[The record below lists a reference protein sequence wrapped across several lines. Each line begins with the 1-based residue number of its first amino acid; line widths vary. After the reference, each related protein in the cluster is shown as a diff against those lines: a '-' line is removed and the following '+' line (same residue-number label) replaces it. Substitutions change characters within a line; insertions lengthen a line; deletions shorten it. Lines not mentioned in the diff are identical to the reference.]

1 LEIGATFVVPIFKL
15 IIQMNKIY
23 IDFLILLSTT
33 YSLSAQNKKEL
44 RAEIESLQE
53 TLSTTQS
60 ALSES
65 RKKENISSARA
76 ESFETQMED
85 LKVTNAQLLDNMSTF
100 MEASTQKT
108 ENIGRAL
115 ESLREKEEKL
125 MTINETLKANDSTAL
140 LLLTDLKKAL
150 GEEANITVEN
160 GAVTIMLDKVLLFGS
175 NASNAKLTIDAT
187 PMIKKLATVLKA
199 HRSMF
204 ISVEGNST
212 SGMSLNLA
220 IQRAGALV
228 DVFTTTYQI
237 IPERIRAV
245 GKISSVETLFVK
257 IHPHFDSFYL
267 MVRSDMKQK

>member
-1 LEIGATFVVPIFKL
+1 
-15 IIQMNKIY
+15 MNKIY
-23 IDFLILLSTT
+23 IALLIFLSTT
-33 YSLSAQNKKEL
+33 YSLTAQNKKEL

-65 RKKENISSARA
+65 RTKENISLARA

-85 LKVTNAQLLDNMSTF
+85 LKLTNAQLLNNMSTF

-150 GEEANITVEN
+150 GEEAAITVEN
-160 GAVTIMLDKVLLFGS
+160 GAVTLLLDKVLLFGPNVS
-175 NASNAKLTIDAT
+175 NTKLTIDAT
-187 PMIKKLATVLKA
+187 PMIKKLAAVLKA

-204 ISVEGNST
+204 ISVEGNT
-212 SGMSLNLA
+212 NLGA
-220 IQRAGALV
+220 RLDLATQRAGALV
-228 DVFTTTYQI
+228 DVFTTTHQI
-237 IPERIRAV
+237 VPERIRAI
-245 GKISSVETLFVK
+245 GKISSAETLFVK
-257 IHPHFDSFYL
+257 IHPYFDSFYL